1 MLSTKT
7 EVKGG
12 ERLLLNSVK
21 SPYSQK
27 KYTDNLRKYLRTH
40 GYDSADQLL
49 SKGHKEIE
57 NEVVDFIITCKDKGM
72 RHAAILNYVKPVISL
87 CKINDILFNST
98 KVMKFMP
105 PNVRAKKTNA
115 YEHEHIAKLLEVADE
130 RMSVV
135 ILLCSSAGLRIG
147 SVPLL
152 DINSVKEVGDIYQ
165 ITVYQNEP
173 EEYITFCSN
182 ECKRAILRYISVRE
196 SFGEAIY
203 PTSPLI
209 REQWDRRDPF
219 AAAHPRRVKKDYLSN
234 KVAELGRIAGLRKR
248 TTLEEGEEHKGG
260 TKLQD
265 IPQCN
270 GMRRFFSTQLV
281 NSELLTEHRWLLEG
295 HNLKGNDNSYVHI
308 SPEQLYKSYMLVHDN
323 LLIDQSHRLRERVQ
337 KLEVEKS
344 QFERLAAKI
353 ADIENTLQQRIK

>member
-27 KYTDNLRKYLRTH
+27 KYTDSLRKYLHTH
-40 GYDSADQLL
+40 GYSSADQLL

-57 NEVVDFIITCKDKGM
+57 NEVIDFIITCKEKGM
-72 RHAAILNYVKPVISL
+72 RHAAILNYIKPVISL
-87 CKINDILFNST
+87 CKINDILINST

-115 YEHEHIAKLLEVADE
+115 YEHKHIAELLQVADE

-135 ILLCSSAGLRIG
+135 LLLCSSAGLRIG

-152 DINSVKEVGDIYQ
+152 NIGSLKEVRDIYQ
-165 ITVYQNEP
+165 ITVYENEP
-173 EEYITFCSN
+173 EEYVTFCSS
-182 ECKRAILRYISVRE
+182 ECKRAIARYIAVRE
-196 SFGEAIY
+196 SFGEEIHSS
-203 PTSPLI
+203 SPLI

-219 AAAHPRRVKKDYLSN
+219 AAAHPKRVKKDYLSN
-234 KVAELGRIAGLRKR
+234 KVAELGRIAGLRTR

-270 GMRRFFSTQLV
+270 GLRRFFSSQLV

-308 SPEQLYKSYMLVHDN
+308 SPEQLYKSYMLAHDD
-323 LLIDQSHRLRERVQ
+323 LLIDQSHRLLERVQ
-337 KLEVEKS
+337 KLEVEKT

-353 ADIENTLQQRIK
+353 AELEARLS

>member
-1 MLSTKT
+1 MLSTRVET
-7 EVKGG
+7 EG

-40 GYDSADQLL
+40 GYDSAEQLL

-57 NEVVDFIITCKDKGM
+57 NEVIDFIIPCKEKGM

-87 CKINDILFNST
+87 CKINDIVFNST

-115 YEHEHIAKLLEVADE
+115 YEHEHIAKLLQVADE

-152 DINSVKEVGDIYQ
+152 NIGSLKEVGDIYQ
-165 ITVYQNEP
+165 ITVYENEP
-173 EEYITFCSN
+173 EEYVTYCSS
-182 ECKRAILRYISVRE
+182 ECKKSILRYISVRE
-196 SFGEAIY
+196 SFGETIH
-203 PTSPLI
+203 PSSPLI

-234 KVAELGRIAGLRKR
+234 KVAELGRIAGVRTW
-248 TTLEEGEEHKGG
+248 TTLKEGEEHKGG
-260 TKLQD
+260 TKLKD

-308 SPEQLYKSYMLVHDN
+308 SPEQLYRSYMLAHDN
-323 LLIDQSHRLRERVQ
+323 LLIDQSNNLRRQVEM
-337 KLEVEKS
+337 LTIEKS
-344 QFERLAAKI
+344 KVDQALAA
-353 ADIENTLQQRIK
+353 IEEVKRKVGLA